1 MNRLTHNL
9 SVNASKLLNIILIS
23 FIIGIVNLGYG
34 IAKEQEYIN
43 TKNNYP
49 HPLLGNKYIE
59 EVEQK
64 IEFYRLIR
72 VGGSAIAFLSL
83 SSFFALRIVKIG
95 E

>member
-1 MNRLTHNL
+1 M
-9 SVNASKLLNIILIS
+9 
-23 FIIGIVNLGYG
+23 GYG
-34 IAKEQEYIN
+34 IAKEQEYLH
-43 TKNNYP
+43 TRSNYP

-83 SSFFALRIVKIG
+83 SSFLVLRIVNHSRFK
-95 E
+95 